1 MHGQLQQTDFHFV
14 MPVLNLWLIC
24 FRFGQKAG
32 FKDIEKGQLHVVAMS
47 AQQKSGA
54 SVHENVIGYD
64 DSLLLKTSSVVQKA
78 EFLDCR

>member
-1 MHGQLQQTDFHFV
+1 M
-14 MPVLNLWLIC
+14 
-24 FRFGQKAG
+24 
-32 FKDIEKGQLHVVAMS
+32 VAMS